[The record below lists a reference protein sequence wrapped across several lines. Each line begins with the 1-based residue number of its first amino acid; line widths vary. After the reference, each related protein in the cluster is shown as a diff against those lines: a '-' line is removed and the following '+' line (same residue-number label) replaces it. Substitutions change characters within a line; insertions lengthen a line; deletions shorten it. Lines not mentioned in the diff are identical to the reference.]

1 MSFEHWLKMS
11 YNEPWSFRSSS
22 NAKVPHLLIHWWL
35 FLKDMFRWVDISING
50 KKAPLIKC
58 KLITT
63 SPMVT
68 RNYKVVESFRNCG
81 GNQTNQLQG
90 NIMAKI
96 K

>member
-1 MSFEHWLKMS
+1 MNLGVLEAQAMQRCLI
-11 YNEPWSFRSSS
+11 
-22 NAKVPHLLIHWWL
+22 LIHWWL

-90 NIMAKI
+90 NRMAKI
-96 K
+96 KQDI